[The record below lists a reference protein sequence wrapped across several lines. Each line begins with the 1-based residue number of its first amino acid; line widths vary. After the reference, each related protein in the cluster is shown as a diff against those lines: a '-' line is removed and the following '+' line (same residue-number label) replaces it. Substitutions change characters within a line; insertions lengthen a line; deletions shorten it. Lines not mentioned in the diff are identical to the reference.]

1 VAQERERPELYYV
14 FRSEDMGGS
23 YDTVG
28 TVMDPDT
35 SYEDGGLRSNTT
47 YFYYV
52 TAWNQARGSSGPSDS
67 VSART
72 YGRPTVPGDVTAE
85 AVDTSRIGLQ
95 WRRSGNEPELYYV
108 FRSENLGGGY
118 DTVGTVAD
126 PDTSYEDGGLRSR
139 TTYFYYVTAWNTWGS
154 SDTSGHASAT
164 TPGPEDPPTVPGD
177 VTAEA
182 VDTSRIGCSGAG
194 AGTDRSYTM
203 YFDRRTWEGVM
214 IRWGR

>member
-1 VAQERERPELYYV
+1 VAQER
-14 FRSEDMGGS
+14 
-23 YDTVG
+23 
-28 TVMDPDT
+28 
-35 SYEDGGLRSNTT
+35 
-47 YFYYV
+47 
-52 TAWNQARGSSGPSDS
+52 
-67 VSART
+67 
-72 YGRPTVPGDVTAE
+72 
-85 AVDTSRIGLQ
+85 
-95 WRRSGNEPELYYV
+95 NEPELYYV

-182 VDTSRIGCSGAG
+182 VDTSRIGLQWRRSGNG
-194 AGTDRSYTM
+194 PELYYVFRSEDMGGSYDTVGTVMDPDTSYEDGDYDQTRHTFTM
-203 YFDRRTWEGVM
+203 
-214 IRWGR
+214 